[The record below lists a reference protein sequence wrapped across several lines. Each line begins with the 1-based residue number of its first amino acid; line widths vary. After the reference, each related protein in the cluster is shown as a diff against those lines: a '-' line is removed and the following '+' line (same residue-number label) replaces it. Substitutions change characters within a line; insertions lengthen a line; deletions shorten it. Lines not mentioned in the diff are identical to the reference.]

1 MDSNIELYKSKFA
14 ITLETRFGSGQPF
27 IPNGIGYPQDGRSAR
42 RAYYIDI
49 RIIGAVPL
57 GKYYS
62 KNRRTPVGIEQ
73 TIRI

>member
-1 MDSNIELYKSKFA
+1 MRIRSNTFK
-14 ITLETRFGSGQPF
+14 
-27 IPNGIGYPQDGRSAR
+27 PNGIGFPQDGRSAR

-49 RIIGAVPL
+49 RIIGAVRL

-73 TIRI
+73 TIRIQTPSRPGGNKSKSITG